1 MASYCL
7 RHKNKLV
14 ASFQINRSD
23 VLEASIEKNSADH
36 LPLPLKRILHFKEE
50 FIATETESKYI
61 LNEEGC
67 LLIDCWLS
75 DREIP
80 VNRENYS
87 AYVHKG
93 STARQFMLENYGYSL
108 TDCYWMHDKDE
119 VITWEDIK
127 KKRDS
132 VDNYLSVKDSN
143 RMYKGQNATL
153 GGQLEKFWYK
163 SGGQLKMC
171 KKTGALY
178 DVLNARE
185 IFASEIYK
193 DLGYE
198 NHCDYDFVYDT
209 AGDVIGCKC
218 FSFIRYNEELITA
231 YDLLEEY
238 NLTQADDVYE
248 KVIECA
254 VRYGASE
261 EESTKYMDIQS
272 LVDYLVTNRD
282 RHQGNIGFIRNAD
295 TLSIISPAPVYDSG
309 SCKHLEGEK
318 PEGVEQTTVNGLY
331 PTEGEVLEHVKDLSI
346 VNIEDLP
353 GKEKYRSI
361 LNECRNISEYRK
373 RTLLDLYEQK
383 KEYLF
388 QKQKNFLTYQDK
400 EEIDL

>member
-1 MASYCL
+1 MAYYCL
-7 RHKNKLV
+7 RHKDILV
-14 ASFQINRSD
+14 ASFEINRSD
-23 VLEASIEKNSADH
+23 VLKASIKKNAVDH
-36 LPLPLKRILHFKEE
+36 LPLPLKRAVHFKEE
-50 FIATETESKYI
+50 FVDNETESEYV

-67 LLIDCWLS
+67 FLVENWLS

-87 AYVHKG
+87 AYVRKE
-93 STARQFMLENYGYSL
+93 STARQFMLENYAYSL
-108 TDCYWMHDKDE
+108 TDCYWMHDKNE

-132 VDNYLSVKDSN
+132 VDSYLSVKDSN

-163 SGGQLKMC
+163 SDGQLKIC
-171 KKTGALY
+171 KKTGVLY

-185 IFASEIYK
+185 VFASEIYK

-198 NHCDYDFVYDT
+198 NHCDYDTEGVVT
-209 AGDVIGCKC
+209 GCKC
-218 FSFIRYNEELITA
+218 FSFIRYNKELITA
-231 YDLLEEY
+231 YDLFEEY
-238 NLTQADDVYE
+238 DLTQTDDVYE
-248 KVIECA
+248 KIIECA

-261 EESTKYMDIQS
+261 EEITKYMDIQS
-272 LVDYLVTNRD
+272 MVDYLITNRD

-295 TLSIISPAPVYDSG
+295 TLSIISPAPIYDSG

-346 VNIEDLP
+346 VNVDDLP
-353 GKEKYRSI
+353 DKEKYRSI
-361 LNECRNISEYRK
+361 LNECRSISEYRK
-373 RTLLDLYEQK
+373 NTLLELYEQK
-383 KEYLF
+383 KEYLL
-388 QKQKNFLTYQDK
+388 QKQRNFLTYQDK
-400 EEIDL
+400 EELDL

>member
-67 LLIDCWLS
+67 ILIDCWFS

-108 TDCYWMHDKDE
+108 TDCYWIHDKDE
-119 VITWEDIK
+119 VITWGDIK

-132 VDNYLSVKDSN
+132 VDSYLSVKDSN

-163 SGGQLKMC
+163 SDGQLKIC
-171 KKTGALY
+171 KKTGVLY

-185 IFASEIYK
+185 VFASEIYK
-193 DLGYE
+193 ALGYE

-209 AGDVIGCKC
+209 TGDVIGCKC

-331 PTEGEVLEHVKDLSI
+331 STEGEVLEHVKDLSI
-346 VNIEDLP
+346 VNVEDLP
-353 GKEKYRSI
+353 DKEKYRSI

-373 RTLLDLYEQK
+373 STLLDLYEQK
-383 KEYLF
+383 KEYLL
-388 QKQKNFLTYQDK
+388 QKQRDFFTYQDK